1 MTAKF
6 YVLMLHTDPGAV
18 LTLKPV
24 TKAEA
29 EQVVRWQCGVRQ
41 HPTYPVCTYNPE
53 TKTFDEV
60 DGLGRRLTIHRGPY
74 TEAAHAEFMASLPG

>member
-1 MTAKF
+1 
-6 YVLMLHTDPGAV
+6 
-18 LTLKPV
+18 
-24 TKAEA
+24 
-29 EQVVRWQCGVRQ
+29 
-41 HPTYPVCTYNPE
+41 VCTYNPE